1 MQINSKLTCLIMFSI
16 FALSVFA
23 VDFEQMPIKV
33 ILFPFRKAVISAT
46 VDGVVEKHSFREG
59 KSFRKGDLLVS
70 IVAVEYREK
79 LAKAKATCEELKK
92 NRDFLEQLYKGNQKL
107 REKGMFSR
115 MELKK
120 NKTDLDIATAR
131 LKAAEAEKKLAERK
145 VDACR
150 ITAPFKG
157 RIEEILIQEY
167 EFVRNSEKIISI
179 IDDNRLLAIMH
190 LPEKYNSIIRIGQQ
204 LSLKIPSSNK
214 VYNGKVFEKAAR
226 INHRSRT
233 FQVKLVLDNSNGE
246 LTAGMSGVLISRP
259 EGKVNN
265 HKNEKNGVK
274 LAD

>member
-1 MQINSKLTCLIMFSI
+1 MLMNFKLACLMTFSI

-23 VDFEQMPIKV
+23 ADFEQMPIKV

-46 VDGVVEKHSFREG
+46 VDGVVKKHNFLEG
-59 KSFRKGDLLVS
+59 KNFRKGDLLVS
-70 IVAVEYREK
+70 IIAVEYREK

-120 NKTDLDIATAR
+120 NKTDLDIAAAR

-145 VDACR
+145 VNACR
-150 ITAPFKG
+150 ITAPFSG
-157 RIEEILIQEY
+157 RVEEIIIQEY
-167 EFVRNSEKIISI
+167 EFVRNGEKIISI
-179 IDDNRLLAIMH
+179 IDDNRLLAVMH
-190 LPEKYNSIIRIGQQ
+190 LPEKYNSLITNDQQ
-204 LSLKIPSSNK
+204 LSFKIPSSNK
-214 VYNGKVFEKAAR
+214 VYTGKVFEKAAR

-233 FQVKLVLDNSNGE
+233 FQVKLVLDNSNGK
-246 LTAGMSGVLISRP
+246 LTAGTSGVLVSRP
-259 EGKVNN
+259 GEKINS
-265 HKNEKNGVK
+265 HKTQKNGEQ